1 MSEGD
6 DQGFRIRDRRRF
18 DVNGTPRDGEEHPP
32 VEDPTAQSGD
42 SGTERSS
49 AGDIP
54 AIDFSTFLLSLST
67 SAMVHL
73 GEAPTP
79 DGEVGNN
86 LQMARQVID
95 ILALLEDKTQGNLSA
110 EEQKLLGDLLYDLR
124 MRFVSASR

>member
-6 DQGFRIRDRRRF
+6 DQGFKIRDRRRF
-18 DVNGTPRDGEEHPP
+18 DVDGSPRDGEDPP
-32 VEDPTAQSGD
+32 PAQDPAPPPGD
-42 SGTERSS
+42 SGAAESP
-49 AGDIP
+49 AGDMP

-95 ILALLEDKTQGNLSA
+95 ILALLENKTQGNLTA